1 MLARAIAL
9 SLALLIGIG
18 VLVPLATELAEA
30 GPRKHKSKKRPRNWK
45 GVKKYSKRWWQLYRA
60 QERRRKALAARKRRM
75 RLRQLRLAAARAAER
90 QRRSEPTAQAARI
103 APVRPNAGE
112 PAVLPSGAPAPA
124 GWRPAVAS
132 PAEVQFRVD
141 NSAGHQV
148 GSASISVVG
157 PAMPENGSSRKTVG
171 GVSTTALRREVIDR
185 MIRENGWV
193 VNDYQKEIDGQN
205 VYVVVAQSQAK
216 NGSLQS
222 RMFYFTEVDG
232 RIYSVA
238 TNSPVTETERLA
250 EESEK
255 VINSLKSRVRPTQ
268 RASTKD

>member
-1 MLARAIAL
+1 MVFRAIAL

-18 VLVPLATELAEA
+18 AIIPLATDTTEA
-30 GPRKHKSKKRPRNWK
+30 GPRKHRKQKQAKKY
-45 GVKKYSKRWWQLYRA
+45 KKYSKAWWRQYRA
-60 QERRRKALAARKRRM
+60 RQKRKRALQARKRTI
-75 RLRQLRLAAARAAER
+75 RLRQLRLARAA
-90 QRRSEPTAQAARI
+90 Q
-103 APVRPNAGE
+103 NAGSNSE
-112 PAVLPSGAPAPA
+112 TASAPASVKTKKVDASAPTVLPSGDPAPN
-124 GWRPAVAS
+124 GWRSSGVSA
-132 PAEVQFRVD
+132 AELQFRVD
-141 NSAGHQV
+141 NSAGDQV

-157 PAMPENGSSRKTVG
+157 PAMSGADSGRKSVG
-171 GVSTTALRREVIDR
+171 GVSTTSLRREVIDR

-193 VNDYQKEIDGQN
+193 VNDYQKDIAGQP

-216 NGSLQS
+216 NGAVQS

-238 TNSPVTETERLA
+238 TNSPVQESERLA

-268 RASTKD
+268 RAST